1 MTDEPSPP
9 TVTEVAAA
17 AGVSAATVSRVLT
30 GRVRVSTSARVSV
43 HDAIAQLGYVRH
55 RGPRRPDRLP
65 QRLPVAALV
74 FEPTARLF
82 HDTFSARLLAGA
94 EEELTRQGI
103 PMLTM
108 SATRGTIAS
117 ATQFL
122 TTGGVGGVLLLGGHS
137 SHPLAVSLAAS
148 RVPLRAAGRPAGLDI
163 PFVDVDNRDGA
174 RQAVEHL
181 ILRHRRAIAAIAG
194 PPDSPAAVDR
204 LDGYRR
210 AMEAAGRVPHV
221 AYGDFTT
228 ASGGHAAAW
237 LLDRMPRL
245 DALFVASDAMAAGA
259 LQALRKAGRRVPEDV
274 AVVGFDD
281 APLASYT
288 TPPLTTVRQPVSEL
302 GAVAVSLLLNGPE
315 SSQDCPVLPTELIVR
330 ASS

>member
-1 MTDEPSPP
+1 MPDESSPP

-55 RGPRRPDRLP
+55 RGPRRPDRLSS
-65 QRLPVAALV
+65 RLPVAALV

-94 EEELTRQGI
+94 EEELTRHGI
-103 PMLTM
+103 PLLTM

-148 RVPLRAAGRPAGLDI
+148 RVPLRASGRPVEGLDI
-163 PFVDVDNRDGA
+163 PFVDVDNHDGA

-181 ILRHRRAIAAIAG
+181 MLRGRRTIATIAG
-194 PPDSPAAVDR
+194 PPDSPAAADR

-210 AMEAAGRVPHV
+210 ALEAAGRAPAV
-221 AYGDFTT
+221 ACGDFTT

-288 TPPLTTVRQPVSEL
+288 TPALTTVRQPVSEL
-302 GAVAVSLLLNGPE
+302 GAVAAALLLEGSP
-315 SSQDCPVLPTELIVR
+315 DCPVLPTELVVR